1 MTDRP
6 QLRLTWPDL
15 PVSIH
20 RVVETIL
27 GGGVVEAHSQA
38 NGYSPGSADRV
49 CSANGK
55 RAFVK
60 AGSRERNPDTLDLLR
75 RELAVLRILP
85 DSVPGPRLLGSFDD
99 GDWVALVIECVDGV
113 HPHQAPTESDVSA
126 VLSALETLPTIR
138 AGAARAGLPD
148 ASAELASVFN
158 GWRNILSSD
167 RSSSLPV
174 VAYAHIDELE
184 HLAGIAAHAVKGDY
198 LLHLDLRSDNILLD
212 DTGCAWLIDWPW
224 AGVGV
229 RWLDALTFLLDARLH
244 GSDINADQIIAT
256 HPLFADAAD
265 RDINAVLSGLTSY
278 FLDAAQQPAPANIP
292 TLRDFQQTEGF
303 AGLAWHGHRLGWSD
317 VQ

>member
-1 MTDRP
+1 M
-6 QLRLTWPDL
+6 
-15 PVSIH
+15 
-20 RVVETIL
+20 
-27 GGGVVEAHSQA
+27 
-38 NGYSPGSADRV
+38 
-49 CSANGK
+49 
-55 RAFVK
+55 
-60 AGSRERNPDTLDLLR
+60 
-75 RELAVLRILP
+75 
-85 DSVPGPRLLGSFDD
+85 
-99 GDWVALVIECVDGV
+99 
-113 HPHQAPTESDVSA
+113 
-126 VLSALETLPTIR
+126 
-138 AGAARAGLPD
+138 PD
-148 ASAELASVFN
+148 ASAELTSVFN

-167 RSSSLPV
+167 RSSSLSV

-212 DTGCAWLIDWPW
+212 DTGRAWLIDWPW

-244 GSDINADQIIAT
+244 GSDINADKIIAT

-292 TLRDFQQTEGF
+292 TLRDFQQTEGM
-303 AGLAWHGHRLGWSD
+303 AGLAWLGHRLGWND